1 MSKSISYFAIE
12 MDAKYYKK
20 YYDKLNTHFQLLT
33 ALSILCFIP
42 VWMYVESKSNGEEVV
57 FISESIQLKIGLFSV
72 LLTLILVGLWHYQY
86 HRSLKSINVK
96 EALLNRLNYYK
107 RYFLTLIIKMT
118 ALSILISIVY
128 FFIQADAMIAAYAI
142 LLVLISMNRL
152 TFQRVARQ
160 LKMKGEEKAIFFG
173 EK

>member
-1 MSKSISYFAIE
+1 

-42 VWMYVESKSNGEEVV
+42 VWMYVESKSNGADEAL
-57 FISESIQLKIGLFSV
+57 FSESIQLKIGLFSV
-72 LLTLILVGLWHYQY
+72 LLSLILVGLWHYQY
-86 HRSLKSINVK
+86 HRSLNKINAK
-96 EALLNRLNYYK
+96 EVLIDRLNHYK

-118 ALSILISIVY
+118 ALSILISIFY
-128 FFIQADAMIAAYAI
+128 LFIQADAMIAAYAI

-160 LKMKGEEKAIFFG
+160 LKMKGEEKALFFG